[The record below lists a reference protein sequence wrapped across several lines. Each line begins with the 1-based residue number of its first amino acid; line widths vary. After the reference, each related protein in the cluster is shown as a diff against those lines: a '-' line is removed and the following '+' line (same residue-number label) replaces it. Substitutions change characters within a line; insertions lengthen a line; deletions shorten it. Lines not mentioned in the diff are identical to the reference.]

1 MIPNLS
7 GYINKTILVCI
18 PALAEDGKCRPF
30 TLVAIEMIGLWLEGP
45 LLEERYLTH
54 QHRDSAARDWKF
66 FVPYSQLACVAMPTA
81 TATSVGTATSS
92 GGAVQATST
101 PEATQDAKG
110 AASTGN
116 AENPKPQKTKRG

>member
-7 GYINKTILVCI
+7 AYINKTILVCI

-45 LLEERYLTH
+45 VLEERYLTH

-66 FVPYSQLACVAMPTA
+66 FVPYSHLACVAMPTSVA
-81 TATSVGTATSS
+81 TATSSS
-92 GGAVQATST
+92 SRVQAISA
-101 PEATQDAKG
+101 PEAKQDAKG
-110 AASTGN
+110 AASTK
-116 AENPKPQKTKRG
+116 PKPPKTKRG